1 MAGYA
6 RKELSFAAHAACGNA
21 EQRRTEGCITQVRR
35 TRTRTQVRCTSH
47 CASLAPRMGPV
58 YRPKFAQVC
67 LRRNI
72 PHFGQRACDG
82 YHSHQSVCSDW
93 TDIVLKEVERGELG
107 LLVALDGLADCAY
120 ALILEV
126 VGRQIQGRQ
135 HAIDA
140 QGIGN
145 CFWPFRGGNYVPAI
159 PVATNPIG

>member
-67 LRRNI
+67 LRRNV
-72 PHFGQRACDG
+72 PHFGQRA
-82 YHSHQSVCSDW
+82 
-93 TDIVLKEVERGELG
+93 
-107 LLVALDGLADCAY
+107 
-120 ALILEV
+120 
-126 VGRQIQGRQ
+126 
-135 HAIDA
+135 IDA
-140 QGIGN
+140 QSVGNSCDAICSVSSGPIFIETAQLVVTEVEARQRAIDTQSIGN
-145 CFWPFRGGNYVPAI
+145 CCDALCSVGAAIWGHSAEYVVGEVQARQR
-159 PVATNPIG
+159 ACDTGL